1 MIVDVSSCKKT
12 DSKDFLISKGRCV
25 FYGYDRDREVK
36 ILEKLDI
43 STGLFCESQKGFLK

>member
-1 MIVDVSSCKKT
+1 MCLVVKKS